1 MLRREFLVV
10 SLGFVAACAPL
21 PDTNPL
27 GRDARKSLTISGI
40 EVSTSGTAFESV
52 CAADHSSALAP
63 DLKAV
68 LEREFSDRMAPG
80 GLKLVVDVTRI
91 NLAGAT
97 TTAFGRD
104 KSQMQG
110 AVRLVD
116 GNGTT
121 VASYSI
127 QVVVGDASGSTVGA
141 IWNSV
146 IKSADQYY
154 RALVV
159 GFARDTREQIL
170 GGELSGARLLRELSN
185 S

>member
-27 GRDARKSLTISGI
+27 GRDARKSLTISAV
-40 EVSTSGTAFESV
+40 EVSTSGTGFESV
-52 CAADHSSALAP
+52 RAADHSSALAP

-80 GLKLVVDVTRI
+80 GPKLVVDVTRI

-116 GNGTT
+116 GNGAT

-127 QVVVGDASGSTVGA
+127 QVVAGDASGSTVGA
-141 IWNSV
+141 IWSSA

-159 GFARDTREQIL
+159 GFSRDTREQIL
-170 GGELSGARLLRELSN
+170 GGDLPGGRLLRELSN
-185 S
+185 